1 MHKVGVSVE
10 YYCYSVVRLT
20 MFAKQSVSL
29 ALKLLKGGL
38 WIFATIVLKCC
49 VALISFV
56 CHGMKKRRIFARLII
71 IVSFIVLPLYLI
83 LFSRTTTDNIVLS
96 SVASNQ
102 FEKVTSHSQ
111 GSSKAIV
118 SVYHQSLMKCIGEA
132 NAEELISGPPSMVA
146 LQKLSIFER
155 VNAEIKSIGTD
166 LLVDQFGSK
175 IDVIESE
182 YGKGENRNR
191 EVFSQWL
198 RGGGRKPTWNTLIE
212 VLINAK
218 HKVLADEIA
227 SSVRKVDCN
236 VPTLPFAYSEKV
248 LKAIDQLKTQYRE
261 HKVVT
266 YPMNDVET
274 KLPFLDLQMRDTDG
288 NSIKTLEDVLE
299 TVQERRLLLI
309 TGQPG
314 SGKTTL
320 MKYLAKQWADGNVL
334 QTCQILFLI
343 LLSLDKYKDEP
354 YYNLSDLLNVEY
366 KDLNV
371 NNLGSDITYRNG
383 NGTCFL
389 LDAFDEKH
397 THKDFVYELLQKS
410 ELPYS
415 VSIVTSRPYDD
426 LININNRVKIIGF
439 KLNELD
445 NYLLKLSDEKTAMR
459 VKQEFWKDRQVKEM
473 CRLPLHM
480 AMVIHIARST
490 PVSSIRTKTQIYTAF
505 MNATIKHYKHDHHP
519 YWNTH
524 SLRKCILNVL
534 DDDLCKAFKI
544 IRYTAFEMTFNQQY
558 LFSVDTTDQEN
569 IKHLGLVSIAGEDAP
584 NREEIKFAFS
594 HPTFMEFFA
603 ALHLIT
609 LSQSE
614 QRFHVQ
620 NPAIKIRQGLV
631 DFYFGLLGD
640 FYANNTEAVAL
651 PLQHYTAAF
660 AFPLNRW
667 EHVCPSKF
675 YTAHSSSSLRL
686 HQEIGWKED
695 AYKRLLQSARI
706 VKNSSAC
713 ISVTNETI
721 SYSHYLL
728 EHAKINRL
736 SIVGYSA
743 TLSAVSFEDVVHP
756 LSVSHLKLLECL
768 SSLTDCINIPL
779 YSSVTYVHLKINEYL
794 IQSETNF
801 NSAIRN
807 LKIFYK
813 MQSFGLTVHDYN
825 LLSYNE
831 DIEGLS
837 LTSIEVHSC
846 YGFLPKNLMQKQF
859 VNITTLYVGV
869 HGYTCKHYLMERQ
882 VQRRMPHSTLLS
894 RPGQLKSLMRR
905 RMPLLT
911 LLSRPDQLKSL
922 IFQPTLSM
930 TIEKMVSGLSALR
943 YLRIEKMVFTGAT
956 AQQLIDFTNKDLTVL
971 DLSHCRLKG
980 IAKDILGSNLS
991 SFLKLQNLNFYEV
1004 GLTDSDVNALSE
1016 SIRKL
1021 TSLTYLGLASNEIN
1035 GEGLQQLVNVL
1046 KTIQTFR
1053 SLNLFGN
1060 PITGQ
1065 ENIEVLSQMK
1075 NLQTLHISISNND
1088 DKDALFRVVKDM
1100 PQLAS
1105 FRWSLLE
1112 SD

>member
-1 MHKVGVSVE
+1 
-10 YYCYSVVRLT
+10 
-20 MFAKQSVSL
+20 MFTEQSVSL
-29 ALKLLKGGL
+29 ALKRLKGGL
-38 WIFATIVLKCC
+38 WIFTTIVLKCC

-56 CHGMKKRRIFARLII
+56 CHGTKKRRIFAILII

-83 LFSRTTTDNIVLS
+83 LFSRTTTDNIALS

-111 GSSKAIV
+111 GSSKTIV

-132 NAEELISGPPSMVA
+132 NAKELISGPPSMVA

-155 VNAEIKSIGTD
+155 VNTEIKSIGTD

-191 EVFSQWL
+191 KVFSQWL

-212 VLINAK
+212 ALNNAK
-218 HKVLADEIA
+218 HKVLADKIA
-227 SSVRKVDCN
+227 SSVREVDCD
-236 VPTLPFAYSEKV
+236 VPALPFAYSEKV
-248 LKAIDQLKTQYRE
+248 LKAIDQLKTQYHE
-261 HKVVT
+261 HEVVT

-274 KLPFLDLQMRDTDG
+274 KLPFLDLQMRDADG
-288 NSIKTLEDVLE
+288 NSIKTFEDVLE
-299 TVQERRLLLI
+299 TVQEHRLLLI

-354 YYNLSDLLNVEY
+354 YNLSDLLNVEY

-426 LININNRVKIIGF
+426 LIKIKNSVKIIGF
-439 KLNELD
+439 KLNELGSH
-445 NYLLKLSDEKTAMR
+445 LLKLSDKKTALQIQQ
-459 VKQEFWKDRQVKEM
+459 KFWKDRQVKEM
-473 CRLPLHM
+473 CQLPLHM
-480 AMVIHIARST
+480 AMVIHIARSMH
-490 PVSSIRTKTQIYTAF
+490 VSSIRTKTQIYTAF
-505 MNATIKHYKHDHHP
+505 MNATIKHYKYDHHP
-519 YWNTH
+519 HWNTH
-524 SLRKCILNVL
+524 SLRKCILNIL
-534 DDDLCKAFKI
+534 DDDLCKAFKV
-544 IRYTAFEMTFNQQY
+544 IRHTAFEMTFNQKH
-558 LFSVDTTDQEN
+558 LFFVDTTDQEN
-569 IKHLGLVSIAGEDAP
+569 INHLGLVSVDGGDAP
-584 NREEIKFAFS
+584 NREEVKFTFS

-620 NPAIKIRQGLV
+620 NPVINRKQGV
-631 DFYFGLLGD
+631 IDFYFGLLGD
-640 FYANNTEAVAL
+640 FYANNVTAVSV

-660 AFPLNRW
+660 AFPLKKW

-675 YTAHSSSSLRL
+675 YTAYSSLSLRL
-686 HQEIGWKED
+686 HQEIGWKGD
-695 AYKRLLQSARI
+695 AYKHLLQSAGI
-706 VKNSSAC
+706 VKSSSAC
-713 ISVTNETI
+713 ISVTNQTI
-721 SYSHYLL
+721 TYAHYLL
-728 EHAKINRL
+728 EHAQISRL
-736 SIVGYSA
+736 SIVGYSSS
-743 TLSAVSFEDVVHP
+743 LSAISFEDEVH
-756 LSVSHLKLLECL
+756 HLTIYHLELLQCL
-768 SSLTDCINIPL
+768 NSFANCSNVQFRIR
-779 YSSVTYVHLKINEYL
+779 SSVTYVHLKTNAYL
-794 IQSETNF
+794 IQSSTDF
-801 NSAIRN
+801 KSAIRN
-807 LKIFYK
+807 LKAFNK
-813 MQSFGLTVHDYN
+813 LQSFGLTTHDSG
-825 LLSYNE
+825 LLINE
-831 DIEGLS
+831 ILKGLS
-837 LTSIEVHSC
+837 SVEVHCC
-846 YGFLPKNLMQKQF
+846 YRSLLPMLKQYA
-859 VNITTLYVGV
+859 NITTLYVELQSCNS
-869 HGYTCKHYLMERQ
+869 YSSDKR
-882 VQRRMPHSTLLS
+882 
-894 RPGQLKSLMRR
+894 LMRR
-905 RMPLLT
+905 RVPLST

-930 TIEKMVSGLSALR
+930 TIDKMVSGLSALR
-943 YLRIEKMVFTGAT
+943 YLRIERMNFTGAT
-956 AQQLIDFTNKDLTVL
+956 AQQLIDFTNKDLTIL

-980 IAKDILGSNLS
+980 IAKDILGSSLGLFS
-991 SFLKLQNLNFYEV
+991 KLRNLNFYEV

-1016 SIRKL
+1016 SIQRL
-1021 TSLTYLGLASNEIN
+1021 NSLTYLGLASNEIN

-1060 PITGQ
+1060 PITGR